1 MSRAVTAIALVLA
14 FWAPSSLAGAGVYT
28 DDLSRCLVKSAT
40 PTDRMNFLVWMFAA
54 MGRHPAVEAYSN
66 FSEAH
71 RVASTKEAAGLMQRL
86 MTVDCRS
93 ETVTAIKYEGGSAV
107 EAAFGTLGEAAT
119 RELMSDPA
127 VAKGMAS
134 LADYLDTAAFE
145 KLSVEAG
152 TSVGAS
158 ATK

>member
-1 MSRAVTAIALVLA
+1 MPRTATAIALVLA
-14 FWAPSSLAGAGVYT
+14 LWAPSSLANAGVYK

-40 PTDRMNFLVWMFAA
+40 PTDRMNFLVWVFSA
-54 MGRHPAVEAYSN
+54 MSRHPAVEAYSN

-71 RVASTKEAAGLMQRL
+71 RAAATKQAAGLMQRL

-107 EAAFGTLGEAAT
+107 EAAFGALGEAAT
-119 RELMSDPA
+119 RELLSDAA

-134 LADYLDTAAFE
+134 LTDYLDTAAFE
-145 KLSVEAG
+145 KLSAEAG
-152 TSVGAS
+152 LPVEAS